1 MLMGSGDIFGLVS
14 LVVTVLTSSVSFVSP
29 YWIESLKD
37 ADHIY
42 VLDRFFLGLL
52 AECGEKYCDWFLEND
67 FIAFEYLPGTSR
79 TYKLCIAH
87 QVLLPDLSK
96 NLSG

>member
-1 MLMGSGDIFGLVS
+1 MKMGSGDIFGLVS

-52 AECGEKYCDWFLEND
+52 AECDEKYCDWFLDNH
-67 FIAFEYLPGTSR
+67 FIAFEYLPG
-79 TYKLCIAH
+79 IE
-87 QVLLPDLSK
+87 K
-96 NLSG
+96 NGDQQ

>member
-1 MLMGSGDIFGLVS
+1 MKMGSADIFGLVS

-52 AECGEKYCDWFLEND
+52 AECGEKYCDWFLGND
-67 FIAFEYLPGTSR
+67 FIAFKYLPGI
-79 TYKLCIAH
+79 YKWF
-87 QVLLPDLSK
+87 LSF
-96 NLSG
+96 S

>member
-1 MLMGSGDIFGLVS
+1 MKMGSGDILGLVS

-52 AECGEKYCDWFLEND
+52 AECGEKYCNWFLDND
-67 FIAFEYLPGTSR
+67 FIAFEYLPGI
-79 TYKLCIAH
+79 YKGRG
-87 QVLLPDLSK
+87 LSI
-96 NLSG
+96 SP